1 MRKQLAAC
9 TLIVAVLGVSIAT
22 PALAQ
27 GRGRGRGEAK
37 QDQKEAK
44 QDQKEVRKEIKEDAK
59 DAKVAPRA
67 DVDRD
72 VPRYGFPSRDRD
84 IISRYYARRT
94 SGLPPGLAKRQGD
107 LPPGLE
113 KQLQR
118 NGTLPPGLQK
128 KIQPFPADLRSQLGP
143 LPAGYSRAV
152 VDGDVI
158 VYRTNTRQIIDVIH
172 DIVR

>member
-9 TLIVAVLGVSIAT
+9 TLIVAVLGGSVAT

-37 QDQKEAK
+37 QDQKDAK

-59 DAKVAPRA
+59 VASRA
-67 DVDRD
+67 DADRD
-72 VPRYGFPSRDRD
+72 VPRYGFPSRERD
-84 IISRYYARRT
+84 IISRYYAQRA
-94 SGLPPGLAKRQGD
+94 SGLPPGLAKRKGD

-128 KIQPFPADLRSQLGP
+128 RIQPFPADLRSQLGP

-158 VYRTNTRQIIDVIH
+158 VYRTSTRQIVDVIH